1 MTTYA
6 PVYREVTPEEIARF
20 LGRPDDPQVIDVAT
34 EHLRVVSTFV
44 RAYVRSNGFTRTE
57 TGALVPNED
66 LADVIVSATAR
77 YVVNPQQNAR
87 EQVGSQ
93 SVTYA
98 RLDGFTLAEQAVLH
112 LYRKRAG

>member
-1 MTTYA
+1 MDVT
-6 PVYREVTPEEIARF
+6 REVRPEDVARF
-20 LGRPDDPQVIDVAT
+20 LGRTGDTQVIAAAT

-44 RAYVRSNGFTRTE
+44 RAYVRGHGFE
-57 TGALVPNED
+57 HLGPGWWEPNED

-87 EQVGSQ
+87 EQIGSQ
-93 SVTYA
+93 SITYA
-98 RLDGFTLAEQAVLH
+98 RLEGFTLAEQAVLH